1 MNGGNTEA
9 ALWFSTKESID
20 ALIKD
25 DSLTIQPLD
34 PRKFEAG
41 PGTEPNN
48 QNMPAASDIV
58 LGSATLQAD
67 NTLDLSFDVAASIRD
82 VSVRITN
89 FNEAQPFLSLRLGQM
104 SAGRSRIDLKEEQ
117 VAQIGGAALCELKGT
132 QGGRALVSNRVALVQ
147 LHELLRERT
156 SDGASSSRVRKISET
171 GEELVAHLDSLG
183 TVREAIEFLD
193 HCSIRFDDGEP
204 SRRGFG
210 KGFWKARDPFVGD
223 IPTQWLSQPIDNT
236 AENLRDAVWHF
247 VERHQHEKLEK
258 HVRRGNLNGL
268 PNFLDIFR
276 TLNGLLITFN
286 KRTIKGVPVIP
297 HPFVTTGIMANLALL
312 MGGVDTEGE
321 YVPGY
326 IDSINANFQ
335 GDRELVR
342 ERLLEERVPQI
353 LRAAV
358 EAMIEVRRRGRN
370 LPGADLWAAGMLKR
384 TSNWID
390 GKGLPQPSSAD
401 IQLAGIEYLA
411 APLAA

>member
-1 MNGGNTEA
+1 
-9 ALWFSTKESID
+9 
-20 ALIKD
+20 
-25 DSLTIQPLD
+25 
-34 PRKFEAG
+34 
-41 PGTEPNN
+41 
-48 QNMPAASDIV
+48 MPAASDIV

-67 NTLDLSFDVAASIRD
+67 NTLDLSFDVAANIRD

-89 FNEAQPFLSLRLGQM
+89 FNQAQPFLSLRLSQLT
-104 SAGRSRIDLKEEQ
+104 AGRSHIDLKEEQ

-132 QGGRALVSNRVALVQ
+132 QGGRELVSNRVALVQ

-156 SDGASSSRVRKISET
+156 SDGGPSSRVRRISET

-210 KGFWKARDPFVGD
+210 RGFWKARDPFVGD

-236 AENLRDAVWHF
+236 AENLRDAVWYF

-258 HVRRGNLNGL
+258 HVRRGNLNGI
-268 PNFLDIFR
+268 PNFIDIFR

-297 HPFVTTGIMANLALL
+297 HPFVTTGIVANLDLL

-326 IDSINANFQ
+326 IDSINDNFQ
-335 GDRELVR
+335 GDPELVR

-358 EAMIEVRRRGRN
+358 EAMIEVRRRGMN
-370 LPGADLWAAGMLKR
+370 LPGADLWVARMRKR
-384 TSNWID
+384 TSDWIE
-390 GKGLPQPSSAD
+390 GKGLPQPSAAD
-401 IQLAGIEYLA
+401 VQLAGIEYLA